1 MTPEIIALLGGGVSG
16 FVMKLIAAQTE
27 AQQRNFE
34 MMLKRQAAADESA
47 DRASARGGVWM
58 RRVIAMLVMFAVVV
72 VPLIAGFTDEGLT
85 IGNES
90 KGFLGVFGGIKW
102 KTLDGFV
109 MLPEVRQALLVIL
122 GFYYGSSQVK

>member
-34 MMLKRQAAADESA
+34 MMLKRQAAADDSA
-47 DRASARGGVWM
+47 DRAAARGGVWM
-58 RRVIAMLVMFAVVV
+58 RRFIAMMVMVAVVV
-72 VPLIAGFTDEGLT
+72 IPVVAGLIGQGLT
-85 IGNES
+85 IETQTN
-90 KGFLGVFGGIKW
+90 GFLGLFKGVQW
-102 KTLDGFV
+102 QTLDGFV

-122 GFYYGSSQVK
+122 GFYFGSSQVR